1 MTGAWLRPGFASG
14 GIVAATLPPSLLDAV
29 AAPGPPADDDERWM
43 MRALNLAMANNG
55 LASPNPV
62 VGCVL
67 VRDGSE
73 IAGGAT
79 ERWGQRHAERVAVDA
94 ARDSL
99 AGATLYVTL
108 EPCSHHGRQ
117 PPCAELLAS
126 LDLARCVVGI
136 GDPNPLVAGG
146 GIARLQRAG
155 LALRRGVLA
164 REMAAWHLP
173 FLLHHHFGR
182 PVLAGKWAQTLD
194 GQLAHDDDAA
204 PRWITGPAARAHGH
218 WLRQKYDAVLVG
230 AGTVLADD
238 PTLTVRDSAPPHHRQ
253 PVRLVFDPAGRV
265 LDGPAERRLRWRK
278 TLLSGDP
285 PTLLLMQPA
294 ALAAHASAIG
304 ELPPGA
310 AALALPDAPTAAAAL
325 AMLLADPAL
334 AAIAGRPITAVLV
347 EGGPRLLSL
356 LGDAGLLDLLHVF
369 VAPTIGGGQRHRLA
383 RAVLGPSA
391 APPTLL
397 SAAPL
402 GGDMLLE
409 YLPAATAEWLESH
422 VAG

>member
-14 GIVAATLPPSLLDAV
+14 GIVAATLPPSLADGV
-29 AAPGPPADDDERWM
+29 APPGPAVNDDERWM
-43 MRALNLAMANNG
+43 IRALNLAMANNG

-67 VRDGSE
+67 VRDGRE

-79 ERWGQRHAERVAVDA
+79 ERWGERHAERVAVEA
-94 ARDSL
+94 ARGGL
-99 AGATLYVTL
+99 AGATAYVTL

-126 LDLARCVVGI
+126 LDLAGCVIGI

-146 GIARLQRAG
+146 GIARLRQAG
-155 LALRRGVLA
+155 LALRHGILA
-164 REMAAWHLP
+164 RELAAWHLP
-173 FLLHHHFGR
+173 FLLHHHFHR
-182 PVLAGKWAQTLD
+182 PILAGKWAQTLD
-194 GQLAHDDDAA
+194 GQLAHDDAA

-238 PTLTVRDSAPPHHRQ
+238 PALTVRDSAPPHHRQ

-265 LDGPAERRLRWRK
+265 LDAPAERRLRWRQA
-278 TLLSGDP
+278 LLSGDP
-285 PTLLLMQPA
+285 PTVLLMRPA
-294 ALAAHASAIG
+294 ALAAHAAAIAA
-304 ELPPGA
+304 LPPGA
-310 AALALPDAPTAAAAL
+310 TALALPDAPTAAAAL

-356 LGDAGLLDLLHVF
+356 LGEAGLLDLLHVF

-383 RAVLGPSA
+383 RAVL
-391 APPTLL
+391 APATPPMLL
-397 SAAPL
+397 SATPL
-402 GGDMLLE
+402 GPDILLE
-409 YLPAATAEWLESH
+409 YLPATTAEWLASH
-422 VAG
+422 AAG

>member
-14 GIVAATLPPSLLDAV
+14 GIVAATLPPSLADAV

-43 MRALNLAMANNG
+43 IRALRLAMANNG

-73 IAGGAT
+73 IAAGAT
-79 ERWGQRHAERVAVDA
+79 ERWGERHAERVAVESASGDLA
-94 ARDSL
+94 A
-99 AGATLYVTL
+99 ATAYVTL

-146 GIARLQRAG
+146 GIARLQQAG
-155 LALRRGVLA
+155 LAVRHGVLA

-182 PVLAGKWAQTLD
+182 PILAGKWAQTLD
-194 GQLAHDDDAA
+194 GQLAHDDAT

-238 PTLTVRDSAPPHHRQ
+238 PALTVRDSAPPHHRQ

-265 LDGPAERRLRWRK
+265 LDAPAERLLRWRK

-285 PTLLLMQPA
+285 PTLLLMRPA
-294 ALAAHASAIG
+294 ALAAHAAAVG
-304 ELPPGA
+304 ELPSGA
-310 AALALPDAPTAAAAL
+310 TALALPDAPTAAAAL
-325 AMLLADPAL
+325 AAALADPEL
-334 AAIAGRPITAVLV
+334 AAIVGRPITAVLV

-356 LGDAGLLDLLHVF
+356 LGEAGLLDLLHVF

-383 RAVLGPSA
+383 RAVLAPG
-391 APPTLL
+391 APPPALL
-397 SAAPL
+397 SATPL
-402 GGDMLLE
+402 GADMLLE
-409 YLPAATAEWLESH
+409 YLPAATAEWLASH
-422 VAG
+422 VAV